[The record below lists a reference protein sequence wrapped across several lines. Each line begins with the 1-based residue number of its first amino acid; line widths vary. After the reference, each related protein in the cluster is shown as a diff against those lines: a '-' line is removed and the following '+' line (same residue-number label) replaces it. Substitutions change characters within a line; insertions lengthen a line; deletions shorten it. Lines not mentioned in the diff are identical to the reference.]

1 MKRIQRKRTKEWRMH
16 ENTYIRQTP
25 SDKLCHGQE
34 DIQKGDVVFLVE
46 ERRNE
51 NHYQTAQNQS
61 IENTIGRDVK
71 ETTPTDVKDGRKQEA
86 KGKFTQPKDEKL
98 VKREINETTQLSKQV
113 FSIDSAG
120 DAPNADSRINA
131 PFKLT
136 ISMEGETKNGGNSD
150 GDTSKQ
156 FQAFPMQNL
165 EASIKS
171 SVQTATK
178 SNATPVRVQRKRTKG
193 FKLQDAS
200 PNDLPVVYVGRPSKW
215 GNPYKINQ
223 FGLEECLRLY
233 ELYLRYMLSQYP
245 DFLDELKG
253 KDLACWCP
261 LTDKNG
267 NPILC
272 HADIIIKIMKEK
284 GLA

>member
-1 MKRIQRKRTKEWRMH
+1 MICYLLLIQ
-16 ENTYIRQTP
+16 N
-25 SDKLCHGQE
+25 G
-34 DIQKGDVVFLVE
+34 
-46 ERRNE
+46 RNG
-51 NHYQTAQNQS
+51 
-61 IENTIGRDVK
+61 IGTNRL
-71 ETTPTDVKDGRKQEA
+71 KDGHYFVE
-86 KGKFTQPKDEKL
+86 
-98 VKREINETTQLSKQV
+98 NLSRCL
-113 FSIDSAG
+113 G
-120 DAPNADSRINA
+120 ENASDVDLI
-131 PFKLT
+131 PIGELFKLT

-261 LTDKNG
+261 LIDKNG